1 MMIHQPPAGA
11 RDLLP
16 VEVAQKSWI
25 NDRLQDIFSRWGYL
39 RIVTSTIEWVET
51 LIAGGAIDSES
62 VIQLQHQ
69 EGASLGLRPD
79 VTASI
84 ARAAVTRMSD
94 NNYPQRLCYRA
105 NIFRNPPRGY
115 HGRQLEFY
123 QAGVELLFT
132 GGNLADA
139 EILLLAADC
148 LEKLGVTQWQIVLGE
163 MGLTRSLLEPFP
175 ETIRQQVRDC
185 IANLDRV
192 GLEQLPLSP
201 SLLERAL
208 VIFDLRGDA
217 ATVLGKLRN
226 LDLETSSQKIV
237 SNLEFVC
244 QLLSETA
251 AIPLTLD
258 LSLLQT
264 IDYYTGITFKIL
276 GYTNQQWHILGQGGR
291 YDRLLGIYHPQGESI
306 PGIGFALD
314 IEALHNCLLSS
325 SHLPKQTI
333 PLDWLVI
340 PQDDQAISAALLY
353 AQKLRSSRH
362 LVRVELDLGGRNR
375 QSITAYARDCNIRC
389 LAWVDSQGTAK
400 LEYL

>member
-1 MMIHQPPAGA
+1 MIHQPPAGA

-51 LIAGGAIDSES
+51 LIAGGAIESES

-123 QAGVELLFT
+123 QAGVELLFA

-148 LEKLGVTQWQIVLGE
+148 LEKLGVSRWQIVLGE
-163 MGLTRSLLEPFP
+163 MGLTRSLLDPFP
-175 ETIRQQVRDC
+175 ESIRQKVRNC

-201 SLLERAL
+201 TLLDRAL
-208 VIFDLRGDA
+208 LIFDLRGDA
-217 ATVLGKLRN
+217 ATVLAKLSN
-226 LDLETSSQKIV
+226 LDLEASSQKIV

-244 QLLSETA
+244 QLLCETA

-306 PGIGFALD
+306 PGIGFALN

-325 SHLPKQTI
+325 SHLPKQTL

-340 PQDDQAISAALLY
+340 PQNDGAISAALLY
-353 AQKLRSSRH
+353 AQKLRNSRH
-362 LVRVELDLGGRNR
+362 LVRVELDLGGRDR
-375 QSITAYARDCNIRC
+375 QSIIAYARDCNIRY